1 MKAEK
6 VTRDEKAKDE
16 TVIHQR
22 AIAPSQD
29 EENLPEK
36 NEEKKLRTYIFSWKQ
51 GCSRTLEGPDI

>member
-36 NEEKKLRTYIFSWKQ
+36 ERKIKNLYLF
-51 GCSRTLEGPDI
+51 LEGRMSRDPGTPVL